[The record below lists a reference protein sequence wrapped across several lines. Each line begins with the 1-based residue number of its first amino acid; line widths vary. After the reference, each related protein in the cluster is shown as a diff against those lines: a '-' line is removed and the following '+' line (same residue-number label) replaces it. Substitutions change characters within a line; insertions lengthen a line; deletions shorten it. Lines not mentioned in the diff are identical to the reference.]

1 MLKHLEQSPTTFGRQ
16 SSERR
21 NRIDRP
27 YPGARARRRPSFCAG
42 CRIASQGHSQSHGDM
57 RPTPAEGGFGPK
69 GGPPSH
75 SSYNKWVVSF
85 VSLCWLPH
93 GMSVFGRWNLCFG
106 CCCMCIKGCEG
117 RSSRASRFLDGRLHD
132 RLAGFASERSWPKGL
147 VRSNEL
153 RPQCLFFLRA
163 VQPETE
169 LAGHLMDCPPRGQ
182 IRNVGGGLVSK
193 EGGHHMCK

>member
-1 MLKHLEQSPTTFGRQ
+1 
-16 SSERR
+16 
-21 NRIDRP
+21 
-27 YPGARARRRPSFCAG
+27 
-42 CRIASQGHSQSHGDM
+42 M

-75 SSYNKWVVSF
+75 SSYNKWIVSF

-193 EGGHHMCK
+193 EGGHHMCKGLSLTQRQKQFQIWCNDDCWLYQGCLCLNGATHSIICRHLQSAGTSSH